1 MKCLYLNAIV
11 TIPNENGEEKIE
23 KANNKESN
31 GINYASLGISPPKGE
46 VEYDEEGRVILDDED
61 VEEVTVPLII
71 VLDNLGSYV
80 GNVDGGS
87 TVYTKNNLMFSVIEE
102 VFEIDTYLEIIEM
115 SWFKKNWLFLKNF
128 FRKICTRRNKDVSL

>member
-31 GINYASLGISPPKGE
+31 GINYASLGILPPKGE

-61 VEEVTVPLII
+61 LDEVTVPLTV

-115 SWFKKNWLFLKNF
+115 NWFKKNWLFLKNF
-128 FRKICTRRNKDVSL
+128 FRKICTRRNKELSL